1 MKKEIKE
8 LKNLISKYHKLV
20 AEGDFDGI
28 EKLCEDGDIVSA
40 CYKIAEKCGMTIFET
55 KGFDS
60 PGYDLNSYVFT
71 WIENGKIEGI
81 ILDKESF

>member
-1 MKKEIKE
+1 MKKEIKK
-8 LKNLISKYHKLV
+8 LKDLISKYDKLI
-20 AEGDFDGI
+20 AKEDFDGI
-28 EKLCEDGDIVSA
+28 EELCPDGDIVEA
-40 CYKIAEKCGMTIFET
+40 CYQIANGCGMTIFET

-81 ILDKESF
+81 ILDKEGF